1 MSAAIK
7 AAIAGQDT
15 LTVLRKLALQKFEVA
30 PEVLLDDQP
39 FEEMGLDSLGLVD
52 LIFQAEDHFLV
63 SIDFE
68 LASKTPTLQGL
79 ADLIDQLRNAA
90 QPASAA

>member
-1 MSAAIK
+1 MSASIK
-7 AAIAGQDT
+7 AASAEEDT
-15 LTVLRKLALQKFEVA
+15 LTVLRKLAIQKFEVA
-30 PEVLLDDQP
+30 PEVLHDDQP

-52 LIFQAEDHFLV
+52 LIFQAEDHFSV

-68 LASKTPTLQGL
+68 LSSKTPTLQGL

-90 QPASAA
+90 QPGSAA

>member
-7 AAIAGQDT
+7 AASAGDDT
-15 LTVLRKLALQKFEVA
+15 LTVLRKLAIQKFEVA

-39 FEEMGLDSLGLVD
+39 FDEMGLDSLGLVD
-52 LIFQAEDHFLV
+52 LIFQAEDHFSV

-68 LASKTPTLQGL
+68 LARKTPTLQGL
-79 ADLIDQLRNAA
+79 ADLVDQLRHAA
-90 QPASAA
+90 SPGGAA